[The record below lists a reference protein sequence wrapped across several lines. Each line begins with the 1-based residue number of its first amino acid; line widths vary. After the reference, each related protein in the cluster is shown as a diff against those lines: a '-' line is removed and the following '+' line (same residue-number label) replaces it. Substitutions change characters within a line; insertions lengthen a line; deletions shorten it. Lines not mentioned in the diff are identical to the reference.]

1 VSLSRRL
8 GLSVAGALLVVGP
21 VAASVRPAAG
31 EGRFSGT
38 FSALAAADGVRVTL
52 FQPGVTLTK
61 TLVDLGGPAAQAALN
76 SLGESRA
83 FASFPYPGDTAVAA
97 PGLLRGA
104 GNIPAPAYP
113 LYVASDNPA
122 IPRQEAG
129 DGPYAL
135 RAESTDSASK
145 ARSNVGVRIDG
156 LGDFGFSR
164 SESSA
169 VSSGEGVAAH
179 ARTETSAF
187 SVGPL
192 RIGHVL
198 SVADTVLGQ
207 DGLLSRKAD
216 TTVVG
221 AMVGTAPVEITPGGI
236 AVAGTAGPA
245 PDISAVNTALQGAG
259 ITVEIL
265 PKGETASGVTAPAL
279 RITSQDKSGSA
290 VTYVLGRASASV
302 EGTAAP
308 TGLVEQTGG
317 GPAPA
322 AGSTDAPA
330 DAAPPTDAESPVPEG
345 TSSNSE
351 TPGQDGLTSPDLP
364 AAAETAGFASSPAP
378 PVDNP
383 APADTQRALPS
394 GGGHTRRALAG
405 TAQGADSRVAII
417 ATRALLNGGDTR
429 SLYAACLAGI
439 GLCLALALGLNLL
452 TRRVRSGER

>member
-1 VSLSRRL
+1 
-8 GLSVAGALLVVGP
+8 
-21 VAASVRPAAG
+21 
-31 EGRFSGT
+31 
-38 FSALAAADGVRVTL
+38 
-52 FQPGVTLTK
+52 
-61 TLVDLGGPAAQAALN
+61 
-76 SLGESRA
+76 
-83 FASFPYPGDTAVAA
+83 
-97 PGLLRGA
+97 
-104 GNIPAPAYP
+104 
-113 LYVASDNPA
+113 
-122 IPRQEAG
+122 
-129 DGPYAL
+129 
-135 RAESTDSASK
+135 
-145 ARSNVGVRIDG
+145 
-156 LGDFGFSR
+156 
-164 SESSA
+164 
-169 VSSGEGVAAH
+169 
-179 ARTETSAF
+179 
-187 SVGPL
+187 
-192 RIGHVL
+192 
-198 SVADTVLGQ
+198 Q

-245 PDISAVNTALQGAG
+245 PDTSAVNTALQGAG

-308 TGLVEQTGG
+308 TGQVEQTGG
-317 GPAPA
+317 GPAPT

-330 DAAPPTDAESPVPEG
+330 DAAPPSDAQSPVPEVA
-345 TSSNSE
+345 SSNSE
-351 TPGQDGLTSPDLP
+351 TPGVEAPTSPDLL
-364 AAAETAGFASSPAP
+364 AAPEAAGFASSPSP

-383 APADTQRALPS
+383 APANTEGALPP
-394 GGGHTRRALAG
+394 GGGHRRARAG

-439 GLCLALALGLNLL
+439 GLCLALAVGLNLL

>member
-1 VSLSRRL
+1 VINRRRL
-8 GLSVAGALLVVGP
+8 GLPAVGALLVLGP
-21 VAASVRPAAG
+21 LAASIRPAAG

-61 TLVDLGGPAAQAALN
+61 TLVDLGGPAAQATVN

-122 IPRQEAG
+122 VPKQEAG

-135 RAESTDSASK
+135 RAESTDSTSK
-145 ARSNVGVRIDG
+145 ALSNVGVRIEG
-156 LGDFGFSR
+156 LGDLGFSR
-164 SESSA
+164 SDSSA
-169 VSSGEGVAAH
+169 VSSGEGVTAH

-221 AMVGTAPVEITPGGI
+221 AMVGNAPVEITPGGI

-245 PDISAVNTALQGAG
+245 PDTSAVNTALQGAG
-259 ITVEIL
+259 ITVEVL
-265 PKGETASGVTAPAL
+265 PKAETASGVTAPAL

-308 TGLVEQTGG
+308 AGIVEQTGG

-330 DAAPPTDAESPVPEG
+330 DAASPTDADSPVP
-345 TSSNSE
+345 
-351 TPGQDGLTSPDLP
+351 DVASPDSEPPVNDGMSSPGLSGAP
-364 AAAETAGFASSPAP
+364 ETSGFALSPP
-378 PVDNP
+378 PPSENP
-383 APADTQRALPS
+383 APALTEVAPPS
-394 GGGHTRRALAG
+394 GGGRARRAVAG
-405 TAQGADSRVAII
+405 TPQGADSRVAIV

-439 GLCLALALGLNLL
+439 GLCLALAVGLRLF